1 MTQTLSGEFAE
12 GQRKLLAL
20 ASSKATN
27 PIVSQLSN
35 GPMLQIEKVIFVF
48 LLISIFLLC
57 SKYRIPLNMSS
68 FVHAKQTRSFGNSLR
83 HPLIQPKSYLD
94 C

>member
-35 GPMLQIEKVIFVF
+35 GPMLQIEKVIFFISFDKYFFVVF
-48 LLISIFLLC
+48 
-57 SKYRIPLNMSS
+57 KIPDTLEYE
-68 FVHAKQTRSFGNSLR
+68 FFC
-83 HPLIQPKSYLD
+83 P

>member
-1 MTQTLSGEFAE
+1 MTQTLSGELAE

-35 GPMLQIEKVIFVF
+35 GPMLQIEKVIFFLVDKHFFFVVF
-48 LLISIFLLC
+48 
-57 SKYRIPLNMSS
+57 
-68 FVHAKQTRSFGNSLR
+68 
-83 HPLIQPKSYLD
+83 
-94 C
+94 